1 MTMPAALV
9 IAGKD
14 LRQRLRDRSALVL
27 GVAAPL
33 LIAGLMSF
41 AFQGV
46 DTFHITVAVT
56 DGDGTELSAAL
67 LDVLESPE
75 LRDIVTVEPAGAA
88 EEPAGDADDAVDVA
102 AAVDDGDVDAGV
114 VIPAGFAA
122 SVVGSEPLPVE
133 VLTSADAP
141 LAGEVTRSIVGAFVA
156 QVDADRLS
164 VATALAGGAPLDQL
178 ESLVA
183 DAAEQRLPMAAV
195 QRPTGSRVLDPI
207 SYYAPAMG
215 IFFVL
220 FAVSFGSRG
229 YFLEQRAGTLER
241 MTAAVRPSEVLLGKA
256 LSVFVYAAASLAT
269 IAVFTSV
276 LFGADWGG
284 VVPAAILIL
293 AMVLAVV
300 CLTAFVT
307 LVARTERQADGVS
320 SIVTFGLALLGGNF
334 VMLAS
339 SPPLLRKLALLT
351 PNGWALRGFVD
362 LATGERALATV
373 AEPVAGILA
382 FCAVIALVSALLA
395 RRLVRA

>member
-1 MTMPAALV
+1 MTVPAALV

-27 GVAAPL
+27 GLAAPL

-46 DTFHITVAVT
+46 DEFHITVAVT
-56 DGDGTELSAAL
+56 DGDGSELSAAL
-67 LDVLESPE
+67 LDVLGSPE
-75 LRDIVTVEPAGAA
+75 LRDIVTVEPSDTA
-88 EEPAGDADDAVDVA
+88 EDA
-102 AAVDDGDVDAGV
+102 AATVDDGDVDAGV

-122 SVVGSEPLPVE
+122 SVVGGEPLPVE

-141 LAGEVTRSIVGAFVA
+141 LAGEVTRSIVEAFVA

-164 VATALAGGAPLDQL
+164 VATALAAGTPLDQL
-178 ESLVA
+178 DALVA
-183 DAAEQRLPMAAV
+183 DAAEQQLPVAAV

-220 FAVSFGSRG
+220 FAISFASRG

-284 VVPAAILIL
+284 VLPATALIL

-334 VMLAS
+334 VMVSS

-373 AEPVAGILA
+373 AAPVAGIVA
-382 FCAVIALVSALLA
+382 FCAVISLVTALLA
-395 RRLVRA
+395 RRLERA

>member
-1 MTMPAALV
+1 
-9 IAGKD
+9 
-14 LRQRLRDRSALVL
+14 
-27 GVAAPL
+27 
-33 LIAGLMSF
+33 
-41 AFQGV
+41 
-46 DTFHITVAVT
+46 
-56 DGDGTELSAAL
+56 
-67 LDVLESPE
+67 
-75 LRDIVTVEPAGAA
+75 
-88 EEPAGDADDAVDVA
+88 
-102 AAVDDGDVDAGV
+102 
-114 VIPAGFAA
+114 
-122 SVVGSEPLPVE
+122 
-133 VLTSADAP
+133 
-141 LAGEVTRSIVGAFVA
+141 
-156 QVDADRLS
+156 
-164 VATALAGGAPLDQL
+164 
-178 ESLVA
+178 
-183 DAAEQRLPMAAV
+183 
-195 QRPTGSRVLDPI
+195 VLDPI

-220 FAVSFGSRG
+220 FAISFASRG

-284 VVPAAILIL
+284 VLPAAALIL

-320 SIVTFGLALLGGNF
+320 SIVTFGLALLGGSF
-334 VMLAS
+334 VMVSS

-373 AEPVAGILA
+373 AAPVAGIVA
-382 FCAVIALVSALLA
+382 FCAVISLVTALLA
-395 RRLVRA
+395 GRLERA